1 VGQFTISAFSDII
14 TFVAFLLTSLI
25 ISRLTASAAENRT
38 KAENYDTALVQLK
51 ELSDWLL
58 STPDNGLTLSRIA
71 QETLRI
77 FSLDYCSIH
86 GYGEQKWHHFS
97 GTAMHDLSAEIETGG
112 LNVGIDHPTDIME
125 LADESILKVQY
136 IQVFI
141 GASPYALLAIKSSRL
156 SRDILENIAR
166 MIGIRLLVV
175 S

>member
-1 VGQFTISAFSDII
+1 MRISEFSDII

-77 FSLDYCSIH
+77 PALTRHFRKHCQDDWNQTTRCFLMRSII
-86 GYGEQKWHHFS
+86 
-97 GTAMHDLSAEIETGG
+97 LRLEI
-112 LNVGIDHPTDIME
+112 I
-125 LADESILKVQY
+125 
-136 IQVFI
+136 
-141 GASPYALLAIKSSRL
+141 
-156 SRDILENIAR
+156 
-166 MIGIRLLVV
+166 
-175 S
+175 